1 MTRTAR
7 DYYAEFSTGYAEK
20 IRQLVP
26 RYDEMLETILDLLQL
41 ALPRAVLDIGAGT
54 GNVSDQVLRG
64 FPEARVTALDASPEM
79 LQQARTLLAP
89 HGTRVTVV
97 RHDIAGYAPERSF
110 DAVFSNL
117 VLHNLPPDTR
127 RETLGAIRRWLNP
140 GGGVFIWGEMIMHPD
155 PAVQQHFARQRAEHA
170 LAAGCA
176 QDFVDWNFEKESRQD
191 HPWTAAQT
199 LEELAAAGFENPE
212 VVWAHDAFAVFF
224 AAVNE
229 P

>member
-1 MTRTAR
+1 MTRTAQ
-7 DYYAEFSTGYAEK
+7 DYYAEFSAGYAEK

-26 RYDEMLETILDLLQL
+26 RYDEMVETILDLLQL
-41 ALPRAVLDIGAGT
+41 AHPGGVLDIGAGV

-64 FPEARVTALDASPEM
+64 FPESHVTALDASPEM

-89 HGTRVTVV
+89 HGTRATVV
-97 RHDIAGYAPERSF
+97 RHDIASYSPGRSF

-117 VLHNLPPDTR
+117 VLHNLPPDMR
-127 RETLGAIRRWLNP
+127 RETLDAIRRWLEP
-140 GGGVFIWGEMIMHPD
+140 GGVFIWGEMILHPD

-170 LAAGCA
+170 LAAGCP
-176 QDFVDWNFEKESRQD
+176 QDFVDWNFEKESTLD
-191 HPWTAAQT
+191 HPWITART
-199 LEELAAAGFENPE
+199 LEELTAAGFDNPE

-224 AAVNE
+224 AAVKE

>member
-1 MTRTAR
+1 MTRTAQ
-7 DYYAEFSTGYAEK
+7 DYYAEFSAGYAEK

-41 ALPRAVLDIGAGT
+41 AHPGGVLDIGAGV

-64 FPEARVTALDASPEM
+64 FPEAHVTALDASPEM
-79 LQQARTLLAP
+79 LEQARTLLAP
-89 HGTRVTVV
+89 HGTRASVV
-97 RHDIAGYAPERSF
+97 RHDIAGYSPGRSF

-127 RETLGAIRRWLNP
+127 RETLGAIRRWLEP
-140 GGGVFIWGEMIMHPD
+140 GGVFIWGEMIVHPD

-170 LAAGCA
+170 LAAGCP
-176 QDFVDWNFEKESRQD
+176 QDFVDWNFEKESTLD
-191 HPWTAAQT
+191 HPWTTAQT
-199 LEELAAAGFENPE
+199 LEELAAAGFDNPE

-224 AAVNE
+224 AGVKE